1 MPGRCLRGLS
11 RRGSELKREKLTL
24 ATQNFLD
31 AGMGNVSDAFAY
43 FELRGVSREDLARVR
58 VEDLNLVTATDSF

>member
-1 MPGRCLRGLS
+1 L
-11 RRGSELKREKLTL
+11 ELKREKLTL

-58 VEDLNLVTATDSF
+58 VEDLVIPNTIEVRAETNDFGSHH